1 MTDVLIDGRPLKSL
15 KVVELI
21 SGCSK
26 KGIKTT
32 GKKKADLVLR

>member
-15 KVVELI
+15 KVVKLREWLH
-21 SGCSK
+21 K
-26 KGIKTT
+26 RGIKTT